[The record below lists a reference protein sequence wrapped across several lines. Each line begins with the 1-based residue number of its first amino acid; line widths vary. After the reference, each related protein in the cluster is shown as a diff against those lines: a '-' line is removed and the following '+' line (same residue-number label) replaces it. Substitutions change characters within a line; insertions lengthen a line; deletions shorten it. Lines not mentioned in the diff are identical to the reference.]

1 MAQLPNGARA
11 RIPLEKFTDD
21 CLNPD
26 HPGEVGV
33 RLELLGTMCRR
44 KQALQ
49 RRGHCFRH
57 LVDFLE
63 DVLGTWGGVPR
74 ELVAAQRAPRIL
86 PRCETLT
93 RPLPGARR
101 AGVGS
106 GAVGH
111 LEEFSPSA
119 GRQLFVLDG
128 LHVRRRGAKISVR
141 WAGVSTKFSTCSIF
155 VSKVCTSFCDITCRR
170 HSRRR

>member
-1 MAQLPNGARA
+1 MCLLSQQQRPSTAMAQLPNGERA
-11 RIPLEKFTDD
+11 RIPMEKFTDD

-49 RRGHCFRH
+49 RHGHCFRH

-63 DVLGTWGGVPR
+63 DVLGTWGVVPR

-93 RPLPGARR
+93 RPLPGAQGRSGVRCGRSSGGVQPLGGATAFCLGWASCSTARR
-101 AGVGS
+101 KGFCP
-106 GAVGH
+106 
-111 LEEFSPSA
+111 L
-119 GRQLFVLDG
+119 GRYE
-128 LHVRRRGAKISVR
+128 H
-141 WAGVSTKFSTCSIF
+141 
-155 VSKVCTSFCDITCRR
+155 
-170 HSRRR
+170 